1 MNDIKSKE
9 YILLTNI
16 EQKTN
21 ALASCSCLLSLN
33 AISLSVAVDACRV
46 TKYLELLL
54 AQWRQCL
61 PLGDAKD
68 VNFPLWGNKIWEMI
82 QRVRYAYSLNKVEVN
97 SYQFESECFLAF
109 KERQAEVDA
118 LEASMEPFR
127 ALSGA
132 DVPTVAVCALREL
145 NEVLMQITEFLNSPT
160 EELISSSFEQW
171 EACYQHHYSAA
182 CHSAYHKW
190 KILYSPRTLRKN
202 LQERM
207 RQELEQF
214 KQMFL
219 NDGEVELVFDVE
231 QQRIDS
237 DGLSRFLFTHADRF
251 GVSFID
257 ARPMFSAN
265 LIQLFNFVE
274 LWRLMQ
280 ADQLPARKRAEKA
293 AEQEDELEKKV
304 LEQVSKVQ
312 HLATEQWAERLPQ
325 VWKSLLKAF
334 RSEIAKAGAH
344 EKFKEYSKK
353 TVYCILGHLKLKGM
367 YQSEVTNVEYT
378 RLLEGTNSGMRKYVN
393 NGLIELEAKL
403 KERIAEHVEKELLTL
418 VA

>member
-190 KILYSPRTLRKN
+190 KIQYSPRTLRKN

-219 NDGEVELVFDVE
+219 NDGEFELVFDVE
-231 QQRIDS
+231 QQRIDF

-257 ARPMFSAN
+257 ARPMFSTN
-265 LIQLFNFVE
+265 LIQLFDFVE

-280 ADQLPARKRAEKA
+280 ADQQPARKRAEKA

-312 HLATEQWAERLPQ
+312 HLATEQWAGRLPQ

-367 YQSEVTNVEYT
+367 YRSEVTNVEYT

>member
-46 TKYLELLL
+46 TKYLEVLL

-97 SYQFESECFLAF
+97 GYQFESECFLAF

-190 KILYSPRTLRKN
+190 KIQYSPRTLRKN

-214 KQMFL
+214 KQMFVS
-219 NDGEVELVFDVE
+219 DGEFELVFDVE
-231 QQRIDS
+231 QQRIDF

-265 LIQLFNFVE
+265 LIRLFNFVE

-280 ADQLPARKRAEKA
+280 ADQQPARKRAEKA

-312 HLATEQWAERLPQ
+312 HLATEQWAGRLPQ

>member
-9 YILLTNI
+9 YILLINI

-46 TKYLELLL
+46 TKYLEVLL
-54 AQWRQCL
+54 AQWKQCL

-118 LEASMEPFR
+118 LETSMEPFR

-171 EACYQHHYSAA
+171 AACYQHHYSAA

-190 KILYSPRTLRKN
+190 KIQYSLRTLRKN

-214 KQMFL
+214 KQMFVS
-219 NDGEVELVFDVE
+219 DGEFELVFDVE

-265 LIQLFNFVE
+265 LIRLFDFVE

-280 ADQLPARKRAEKA
+280 ADQQPARKRAEKA

-367 YQSEVTNVEYT
+367 YQSEVTNVDYT

>member
-46 TKYLELLL
+46 TKYLEVLL

-171 EACYQHHYSAA
+171 EACYQHHYRAA

-190 KILYSPRTLRKN
+190 KIQYSPRTLRKN

-219 NDGEVELVFDVE
+219 NDGEFELVFDVE
-231 QQRIDS
+231 QQRIDF

-280 ADQLPARKRAEKA
+280 ADQQPARKRAEKA

-312 HLATEQWAERLPQ
+312 HLATEQWAGRLPQ

>member
-82 QRVRYAYSLNKVEVN
+82 HSVRYAYSLNKVEVN

-190 KILYSPRTLRKN
+190 KIQYSPRTLRKN

-214 KQMFL
+214 KQMFVS
-219 NDGEVELVFDVE
+219 DGEFELVFDVE

-265 LIQLFNFVE
+265 LIRLFDFVE

-280 ADQLPARKRAEKA
+280 ADQQPARKRAEKA

-367 YQSEVTNVEYT
+367 YQSEVTNVDYT

>member
-33 AISLSVAVDACRV
+33 AISLSVAIDACRV
-46 TKYLELLL
+46 TKYLEVLL
-54 AQWRQCL
+54 AQWKQCL

-118 LEASMEPFR
+118 LEASMEPFW

-190 KILYSPRTLRKN
+190 KIQYSPRTLRKN

-214 KQMFL
+214 KQMFVS
-219 NDGEVELVFDVE
+219 DGEFELVYE
-231 QQRIDS
+231 
-237 DGLSRFLFTHADRF
+237 
-251 GVSFID
+251 
-257 ARPMFSAN
+257 
-265 LIQLFNFVE
+265 
-274 LWRLMQ
+274 
-280 ADQLPARKRAEKA
+280 
-293 AEQEDELEKKV
+293 
-304 LEQVSKVQ
+304 
-312 HLATEQWAERLPQ
+312 
-325 VWKSLLKAF
+325 
-334 RSEIAKAGAH
+334 
-344 EKFKEYSKK
+344 
-353 TVYCILGHLKLKGM
+353 
-367 YQSEVTNVEYT
+367 
-378 RLLEGTNSGMRKYVN
+378 
-393 NGLIELEAKL
+393 
-403 KERIAEHVEKELLTL
+403 
-418 VA
+418 

>member
-171 EACYQHHYSAA
+171 AACYQHHYSAA

-219 NDGEVELVFDVE
+219 NDGEFELVFDVE

-265 LIQLFNFVE
+265 LIRLFNFVE

>member
-171 EACYQHHYSAA
+171 AACYQHHYSAA

-190 KILYSPRTLRKN
+190 KIQYSPRTLRKN

-214 KQMFL
+214 KQMFVS
-219 NDGEVELVFDVE
+219 DGEFELVFDVE

-280 ADQLPARKRAEKA
+280 ADQQPARKRAEKA

-312 HLATEQWAERLPQ
+312 HLATEQWAGRLPQ

>member
-190 KILYSPRTLRKN
+190 KIQYSPRTLRKN

-219 NDGEVELVFDVE
+219 NDGEFELVFDVE

-265 LIQLFNFVE
+265 LVRLFDFVE

-280 ADQLPARKRAEKA
+280 ADQQPARKRAEKA

-312 HLATEQWAERLPQ
+312 HLATEQWAGRLPQ

>member
-190 KILYSPRTLRKN
+190 KIQYSPRTLRKN

-214 KQMFL
+214 KQMFVS
-219 NDGEVELVFDVE
+219 DEEFELVFDVE
-231 QQRIDS
+231 QQRIDF

-265 LIQLFNFVE
+265 LVRLFNFVE

-280 ADQLPARKRAEKA
+280 ADQQPARKRAEKA

-312 HLATEQWAERLPQ
+312 HLATEQWAGRLPQ

-367 YQSEVTNVEYT
+367 YQSEVTNVDYT

>member
-190 KILYSPRTLRKN
+190 KIQYSPRTLRKN

-219 NDGEVELVFDVE
+219 NDGEFELVFDVE

-312 HLATEQWAERLPQ
+312 HLATEQWAGRLPQ

-393 NGLIELEAKL
+393 NGLIELEVKL

>member
-54 AQWRQCL
+54 AQWKQCL

-190 KILYSPRTLRKN
+190 KIQYSPRTLRKN

-214 KQMFL
+214 KQMFVS
-219 NDGEVELVFDVE
+219 DGEFELVFDVE

-280 ADQLPARKRAEKA
+280 ADQQPARKRAEKA

-312 HLATEQWAERLPQ
+312 HLATEQWAGRLPQ

>member
-1 MNDIKSKE
+1 ME
-9 YILLTNI
+9 
-16 EQKTN
+16 
-21 ALASCSCLLSLN
+21 AMPA
-33 AISLSVAVDACRV
+33 
-46 TKYLELLL
+46 
-54 AQWRQCL
+54 
-61 PLGDAKD
+61 LGDAKD

-190 KILYSPRTLRKN
+190 KIQYSPRTLRKN

-214 KQMFL
+214 KQMFVS
-219 NDGEVELVFDVE
+219 DGEFELVFDVE

-280 ADQLPARKRAEKA
+280 ADQQPARKRAEKA

-312 HLATEQWAERLPQ
+312 HLATEQWAGRLPQ

-367 YQSEVTNVEYT
+367 YRSEVTNVEYT

>member
-46 TKYLELLL
+46 TKYLEVLL
-54 AQWRQCL
+54 AQWKQCL

-82 QRVRYAYSLNKVEVN
+82 HSVRYAYSLNKVEVN

-190 KILYSPRTLRKN
+190 KIQYSPRTLRKN

-219 NDGEVELVFDVE
+219 NDGEFELVFDVE
-231 QQRIDS
+231 QQRIDF

-280 ADQLPARKRAEKA
+280 ADQQPARKRAEKA

-312 HLATEQWAERLPQ
+312 HLATEQWAGRLPQ

>member
-46 TKYLELLL
+46 TKYLEVLL

-68 VNFPLWGNKIWEMI
+68 VNFPLWGNTIWEMI
-82 QRVRYAYSLNKVEVN
+82 PRVRFAYSLNKAEVN

-171 EACYQHHYSAA
+171 EACYQHHYRAA

-190 KILYSPRTLRKN
+190 KIQYSPRTLRKN

-219 NDGEVELVFDVE
+219 NDGEFELVFDVE
-231 QQRIDS
+231 QQRIDF

-280 ADQLPARKRAEKA
+280 ADQQPARKRAEKA

-312 HLATEQWAERLPQ
+312 HLATEQWAGRLPQ

>member
-54 AQWRQCL
+54 AQWKQCL

-190 KILYSPRTLRKN
+190 KIQYSPRTLRKN

-214 KQMFL
+214 KQMFVS
-219 NDGEVELVFDVE
+219 DGEFELVFDVE

-265 LIQLFNFVE
+265 LIQLFDFVE

-280 ADQLPARKRAEKA
+280 ADQQPARKRAEKA

-312 HLATEQWAERLPQ
+312 HLATEQWAGRLPQ

>member
-46 TKYLELLL
+46 TKYLEVLL

-97 SYQFESECFLAF
+97 NYEYESDSFLAF
-109 KERQAEVDA
+109 KEAQSSVGP

-190 KILYSPRTLRKN
+190 KIQYSPRTLRKN

-214 KQMFL
+214 KQMFVS
-219 NDGEVELVFDVE
+219 DGEFELVFDVE

-265 LIQLFNFVE
+265 LIRLFNFVE

-280 ADQLPARKRAEKA
+280 ADQQPARKRAEKA

-312 HLATEQWAERLPQ
+312 HLATEQWAGRLPQ

-334 RSEIAKAGAH
+334 HSEIAKAGAH

-367 YQSEVTNVEYT
+367 YRSEVTNVDYT
-378 RLLEGTNSGMRKYVN
+378 RLLEGTNNGMRKYVN

>member
-16 EQKTN
+16 EQKTS

-82 QRVRYAYSLNKVEVN
+82 QRVRYAYSLNKIEVN
-97 SYQFESECFLAF
+97 GYQFESECFLAF

-118 LEASMEPFR
+118 L
-127 ALSGA
+127 
-132 DVPTVAVCALREL
+132 
-145 NEVLMQITEFLNSPT
+145 NSPT

-171 EACYQHHYSAA
+171 AACYQHHYSAA

-190 KILYSPRTLRKN
+190 KIQYSPRTLRKN

-214 KQMFL
+214 KQMFVS
-219 NDGEVELVFDVE
+219 DGEFELVFDVE

-280 ADQLPARKRAEKA
+280 ADQQPARKRAEKA

-312 HLATEQWAERLPQ
+312 HLATEQWAGRLPQ

-334 RSEIAKAGAH
+334 HSEIAKAGAH

-353 TVYCILGHLKLKGM
+353 TVYCMKLKGM
-367 YQSEVTNVEYT
+367 YRSEVTNVDYT
-378 RLLEGTNSGMRKYVN
+378 RLLEGTNNGMRKYVN

>member
-190 KILYSPRTLRKN
+190 KIQYSPRTLRKN

-214 KQMFL
+214 KQMFVS
-219 NDGEVELVFDVE
+219 DGEFELVFDVE
-231 QQRIDS
+231 QQRIDF

-280 ADQLPARKRAEKA
+280 ADQQPARKRAEKA

-312 HLATEQWAERLPQ
+312 HLATEQWAGRLPQ

>member
-54 AQWRQCL
+54 AQWKQCL

-190 KILYSPRTLRKN
+190 KIQYSPRTLRKN

-214 KQMFL
+214 KQMFVS
-219 NDGEVELVFDVE
+219 DGEFELVFDVE

-265 LIQLFNFVE
+265 LVRLFDFVE

-280 ADQLPARKRAEKA
+280 ADQQPARKRAEKA

-312 HLATEQWAERLPQ
+312 HLATEQWAGRLPQ

>member
-190 KILYSPRTLRKN
+190 KIQYSPRTLRKN

-219 NDGEVELVFDVE
+219 NDGEFELVFDVE

-280 ADQLPARKRAEKA
+280 ADQQPARKRAEKA

-312 HLATEQWAERLPQ
+312 HLATEQWAGRLPQ

-367 YQSEVTNVEYT
+367 YQSEVTNVDYT

-403 KERIAEHVEKELLTL
+403 KQRIAEHVEKELLTL

>member
-54 AQWRQCL
+54 AQWKQCL

-190 KILYSPRTLRKN
+190 KIQYSPRTLRKN

-219 NDGEVELVFDVE
+219 NDGEFELVFDVE

-280 ADQLPARKRAEKA
+280 ADQQPARKRAEKA

-312 HLATEQWAERLPQ
+312 HLATEQWAGRLPQ

>member
-46 TKYLELLL
+46 TKYLEVLL

-171 EACYQHHYSAA
+171 EACYQHHYRAA

-190 KILYSPRTLRKN
+190 KIQYSPRTLRKN

-219 NDGEVELVFDVE
+219 NDGEFELVFDVE

-280 ADQLPARKRAEKA
+280 ADQQPARKRAEKA

-312 HLATEQWAERLPQ
+312 HLATEQWAGRLPQ

-334 RSEIAKAGAH
+334 HSEIAKAGAH

-353 TVYCILGHLKLKGM
+353 TVYCILGYLKSKGF
-367 YQSEVTNVEYT
+367 YRSDVTNVAVT
-378 RLLEGTNSGMRKYVN
+378 RKLEGSNNGMRKYVS
-393 NGLIELEAKL
+393 NGLAELDHELKTRIEA
-403 KERIAEHVEKELLTL
+403 HVEQEMQAL
-418 VA
+418 VV

>member
-46 TKYLELLL
+46 TKYLEVLL
-54 AQWRQCL
+54 AQWKQCL

-190 KILYSPRTLRKN
+190 KIQYSPRTLRKN

-207 RQELEQF
+207 REELEQF
-214 KQMFL
+214 KQMFVS
-219 NDGEVELVFDVE
+219 DGEFELVFDVE

-257 ARPMFSAN
+257 ARPMFSTN
-265 LIQLFNFVE
+265 LVRLFDFVE

-280 ADQLPARKRAEKA
+280 ADQQPARKRAEKA

-312 HLATEQWAERLPQ
+312 HLATEQWAGRLPQ

>member
-54 AQWRQCL
+54 AQWKQCL

-190 KILYSPRTLRKN
+190 KIQYSPRTLRKN

-219 NDGEVELVFDVE
+219 NDGEFELVFDVE
-231 QQRIDS
+231 QQRIDF

-280 ADQLPARKRAEKA
+280 ADQQPARKRAEKA

-312 HLATEQWAERLPQ
+312 HLATEQWAGRLPQ

>member
-190 KILYSPRTLRKN
+190 KIQYSPRTLRKN

-214 KQMFL
+214 KQMFVS
-219 NDGEVELVFDVE
+219 DEEFELVFDVE
-231 QQRIDS
+231 QQRIDF

-280 ADQLPARKRAEKA
+280 ADQQPARKRAEKA

-312 HLATEQWAERLPQ
+312 HLATEQWAGRLPQ

-367 YQSEVTNVEYT
+367 YQSEVTNVDYT